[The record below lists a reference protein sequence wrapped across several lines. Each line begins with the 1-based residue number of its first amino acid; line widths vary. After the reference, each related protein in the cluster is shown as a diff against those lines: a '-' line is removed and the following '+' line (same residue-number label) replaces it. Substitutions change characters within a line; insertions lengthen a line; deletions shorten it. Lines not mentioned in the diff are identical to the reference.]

1 MTKSRIKAS
10 LLIVFLLILFSCST
24 DARELV
30 VKERFIYNRVIAHY
44 YVSIEKYNGNG
55 CVRDSID
62 KWLDLVVNDHLR
74 WAYYADSTT
83 PLRYDSK
90 DFATQ
95 YRKWHSSWQRSTS
108 QSSHF
113 STYQATN
120 LNLGDALTKS
130 GNALNIH
137 LFVSNQNSY
146 GHFSTVWAY
155 STDNQL
161 IIDTLIVSI
170 PEECLSWI

>member
-1 MTKSRIKAS
+1 MCLRIKTINMTKSRIKAS

-24 DARELV
+24 DARDLV

-62 KWLDLVVNDHLR
+62 KWFDLVVNDHLR

-95 YRKWHSSWQRSTS
+95 YRKYAYMHIARLFNT
-108 QSSHF
+108 
-113 STYQATN
+113 
-120 LNLGDALTKS
+120 TKIL
-130 GNALNIH
+130 AA
-137 LFVSNQNSY
+137 VE
-146 GHFSTVWAY
+146 TM
-155 STDNQL
+155 
-161 IIDTLIVSI
+161 
-170 PEECLSWI
+170 

>member
-1 MTKSRIKAS
+1 MCLRIKTINMTKSRIKAS

-55 CVRDSID
+55 CVRDSIN

-95 YRKWHSSWQRSTS
+95 YRK
-108 QSSHF
+108 
-113 STYQATN
+113 
-120 LNLGDALTKS
+120 
-130 GNALNIH
+130 
-137 LFVSNQNSY
+137 
-146 GHFSTVWAY
+146 
-155 STDNQL
+155 
-161 IIDTLIVSI
+161 
-170 PEECLSWI
+170 